1 MHQTRT
7 HQPCQP
13 MEKAPIVKQ
22 CSPPGERYPN
32 LVDREGR
39 QHFQDQQKIGNIR
52 KLIKKREGGKLISV
66 TTKVLYGNAEEVKN
80 KLGCHTAYVER
91 TSLLITNDE

>member
-1 MHQTRT
+1 
-7 HQPCQP
+7 
-13 MEKAPIVKQ
+13 
-22 CSPPGERYPN
+22 
-32 LVDREGR
+32 VDREGR

-91 TSLLITNDE
+91 TSLLITNDEWATRPQDAFVLKRASFSSSR